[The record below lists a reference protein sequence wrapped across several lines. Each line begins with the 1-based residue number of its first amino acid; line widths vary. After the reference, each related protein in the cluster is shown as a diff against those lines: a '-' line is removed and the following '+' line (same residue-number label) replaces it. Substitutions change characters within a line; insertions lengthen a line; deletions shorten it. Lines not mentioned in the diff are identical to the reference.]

1 MADRVVAVDVG
12 TASARAGVF
21 AADGALLGHAAR
33 PIRLD
38 KPRPGWGE
46 QASEDIWRAVC
57 AAVRAA
63 MAQAGAGAGARPEDV
78 RGIGFDATCSLTLRD
93 RAGAPLALGADG
105 ADTLCW
111 FDHRATAEACACTAT
126 GHAALADL
134 GGAMSPEMQTPKLM
148 WLKRRRPDLWARL
161 GHAFDLA
168 DFLTWRATGV
178 AVRGHCAMVS
188 KWGWR
193 ADQGWPL
200 DFLRAAGLEDVI
212 ARAGLPNAATPVGAA
227 VGALTAGA
235 AAELGLAPGACVASG
250 MIDAHAG
257 ALGALAAA
265 PPDHAALIAGT
276 STCLMTLAPAPLRI
290 PGAWG
295 PHNGAVSP
303 GMWAVESGQSAS
315 GALLDHL
322 IETHAAGG
330 APTAATHARIAARIA
345 DMRARDGGDLAPRLH
360 VLPDFNGARGP
371 APDPRALGALSGLTL
386 DASFDGLCRIYWR
399 ACVALALGVRQIA
412 DALAAGGAP
421 VAALRVIG
429 GHTRNPVLMRLY
441 ADAAGRPVIAPQEG
455 APDGMLLG
463 GAVAAATAAGLYP
476 DLRAAAAAMAR
487 EGRVLPA
494 DPGAVAWLARD
505 MRALKLMQAHRRALD
520 ALG

>member
-1 MADRVVAVDVG
+1 MDDLVAAVDVG

-21 AADGALLGHAAR
+21 GRDGALLGHAAH

-38 KPRPGWGE
+38 RPRPGWGE
-46 QASEDIWRAVC
+46 QSSEDIWRAVC
-57 AAVRAA
+57 AALRAA
-63 MAQAGAGAGARPEDV
+63 MDQAGARAHAV

-93 RAGAPLALGADG
+93 RGGAPLPLGADG

-111 FDHRATAEACACTAT
+111 FDHRATAEAQACTAT
-126 GHAALADL
+126 GHTALDDL
-134 GGAMSPEMQTPKLM
+134 GGAMSPEMQAPKLM
-148 WLKRRRPDLWARL
+148 WLKRRRPDLWTRL

-168 DFLTWRATGV
+168 DFLTWRATG
-178 AVRGHCAMVS
+178 AAARGQCALVS

-193 ADQGWPL
+193 ADTGWPT
-200 DFLRAAGLEDVI
+200 DFLRRVGLEDVI
-212 ARAGLPNAATPVGAA
+212 AQAGLPDAATPVGAA
-227 VGALTAGA
+227 IGALSLRA
-235 AAELGLAPGACVASG
+235 AAELGLRPGTCVASG

-265 PPDHAALIAGT
+265 PEGCAALIAGT
-276 STCLMTLAPAPLRI
+276 STCLMTLSPTPRRI

-295 PHNGAVSP
+295 PHEGAVLP
-303 GMWAVESGQSAS
+303 GMWTVESGQSAS

-330 APTAATHARIAARIA
+330 AATATAHARIAARIA
-345 DMRARDGGDLAPRLH
+345 ALRARDGGDLAPRLH

-386 DASFDGLCRIYWR
+386 DASFDGLCRLYWR
-399 ACVALALGVRQIA
+399 AAVALALGMRQIA

-421 VAALRVIG
+421 VAAVRVIG
-429 GHTRNPVLMRLY
+429 GHARNPVLMRLY
-441 ADAAGRPVIAPQEG
+441 ADALGRPVIAPQEG
-455 APDGMLLG
+455 APDGMLVG
-463 GAVAAATAAGLYP
+463 GAIAAAAAAGLHP
-476 DLRAAAAAMAR
+476 TPRAAAAAMAR
-487 EGRVLPA
+487 ESRVIAA
-494 DPGAVAWLARD
+494 DPAAAPWLARD
-505 MRALKLMQAHRRALD
+505 LRALGLMQAHRRALD